1 MFWSTIFAT
10 AMFPVL
16 VVALLLAYDWRIRRL
31 GEKRALLPGPPGIAR
46 DGEASSHGDSRTAA

>member
-16 VVALLLAYDWRIRRL
+16 VVALLLAHDWRTRRL
-31 GEKRALLPGPPGIAR
+31 GEKRALPPGPPGIER